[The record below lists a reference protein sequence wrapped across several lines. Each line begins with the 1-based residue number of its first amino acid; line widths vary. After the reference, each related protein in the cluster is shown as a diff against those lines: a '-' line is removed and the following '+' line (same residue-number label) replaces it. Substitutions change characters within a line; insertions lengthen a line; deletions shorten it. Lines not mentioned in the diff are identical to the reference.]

1 MHNYSYNR
9 VLDTFFKNISQRLPN
24 SLQSQKGRIG
34 KFKFH
39 KN

>member
-1 MHNYSYNR
+1 MHNYSYYR
-9 VLDTFFKNISQRLPN
+9 VLDTFFKKISQRLPN
-24 SLQSQKGRIG
+24 SLQNQKGPIG